1 MSEEVLNEK
10 VMEGSEN
17 DKFELAMQ
25 EYQKYCELEERIKK
39 IKDKV
44 KLEKEKQANRRKRI
58 TKVKKKNENI
68 VDVFKNIRSYTGV
81 KREPDNIRRQFA
93 TQGFFDILNKFND
106 EDNDFSNAY
115 NFIADTEWLL
125 NAVMECIIES
135 PYKKDITIDRKK
147 LREKV
152 FARKEEIEKIIAD
165 FEAELKIKLNIQ
177 DKKDDDK
184 SADDNNGDEN
194 SKNEN

>member
-10 VMEGSEN
+10 VVEGSEN
-17 DKFELAMQ
+17 EKFELAMQ
-25 EYQKYCELEERIKK
+25 EYQKYCELEERINK

-44 KLEKEKQANRRKRI
+44 KKEKEKQANRRKRI
-58 TKVKKKNENI
+58 TKVKKNNQNI
-68 VDVFKNIRSYTGV
+68 VDVFADIRSYTGV
-81 KREPDNIRRQFA
+81 KREPDNIRQQFA
-93 TQGFFDILNKFND
+93 TQGFFDILNKFNE

-115 NFIADTEWLL
+115 NFIADTKWLL

-135 PYKKDITIDRKK
+135 PYKKDVTIDRKK

-184 SADDNNGDEN
+184 SANNVDGEN
-194 SKNEN
+194 AVNEE